1 LYVDPSGAEPGYF
14 KGGPYEKV
22 IIFLHDMYDGYAKA
36 AEDRFEEDGVYG
48 LVQNFK
54 LVFPITT
61 YSDIKWYDGLFT
73 ELNLG

>member
-1 LYVDPSGAEPGYF
+1 
-14 KGGPYEKV
+14 
-22 IIFLHDMYDGYAKA
+22 MYDGYAKA